1 VIDERTASVLAHGL
15 GGSGDLPVPY
25 AYAMVGAAWALTF
38 TFALVA
44 FAWRQPRFDPL
55 KPGHPLPTALTTLVD
70 ARATRWTAAGVTL
83 VFAVWVVLAGIW
95 GPQTQG
101 NGLLGAFYVLLWVG
115 LVALSLVFGPVWR
128 VISPMR
134 TVYLLLRRVTPRRF
148 GRLGQPRLTYP
159 ESWGYR
165 PAAAG
170 LFAFVWMELA
180 SPNSASLLWV
190 RVWLLIYAVIMLI
203 GAWLCGQRW
212 LARADPF
219 GVYSVAVSRLSP
231 LRRNPATGKIVVGNP
246 LDHLPSLPVRPG
258 VVMTLA
264 VLLGSTAF
272 DSFSSSPTWRNLAD
286 RLVRGAHP
294 IPVALASP
302 ALRTIGLM
310 VFISVVAV
318 TFSLAA
324 RATGGLDREQRRALP
339 GKMAHSLI
347 PIVVGYIFAHYLSYL
362 VERGQQA
369 VFALADPFGRGWN
382 LLGMAHQHVAYV
394 LSMHPPVLATV
405 KVACVVTG
413 HIVAVI
419 AAHDKALRLLPD
431 GHQLTGQLTMMLVM
445 VGYTFTG
452 LYLLF
457 GG

>member
-1 VIDERTASVLAHGL
+1 MTAGPATVILAHGL

-44 FAWRQPRFDPL
+44 FAWRRPRFDPL
-55 KPGHPLPTALTTLVD
+55 KPGRPLPAAVTTMVD
-70 ARATRWTAAGVTL
+70 ARATRWTAAGLALLFT
-83 VFAVWVVLAGIW
+83 VWVVLAGVL
-95 GPQTQG
+95 GPHNQS
-101 NGLLGAFYVLLWVG
+101 NALLGVFYVLLWVG
-115 LVALSLVFGPVWR
+115 LVAASLAFGPVWQA
-128 VISPMR
+128 ISPMR
-134 TVYLLLRRVTPRRF
+134 TVYLVLRRMTPRRL
-148 GRLGQPRLTYP
+148 GRARVAYP
-159 ESWGYR
+159 ASWGYR

-170 LFAFVWMELA
+170 LFAFVWLELA
-180 SPNSASLLWV
+180 SPDSASLPLV
-190 RVWLLIYAVIMLI
+190 RSWLLVYAVLMLG

-219 GVYSVAVSRLSP
+219 GVYSMAVSRLSP
-231 LRRNPATGKIVVGNP
+231 FRRNHQTRRIVVGNP

-258 VVMTLA
+258 IVVLLA

-272 DSFSSSPTWRNLAD
+272 DSFSSSPTWRAFSD
-286 RLVRGAHP
+286 RVSRGFGMPAT
-294 IPVALASP
+294 ASSSV
-302 ALRTIGLM
+302 LRTIGLII
-310 VFISVVAV
+310 FICVVAL

-324 RATGGLDREQRRALP
+324 RATGGVDAEQRRALP
-339 GKMAHSLI
+339 GQMAHSLI

-369 VFALADPFGRGWN
+369 VFALADPFGHGWN
-382 LLGMAHQHVAYV
+382 LLGLAHLHVAYV
-394 LSMHPPVLATV
+394 LSTHPPVLAGV
-405 KVACVVTG
+405 KVTCVVTG

-419 AAHDKALRLLPD
+419 AAHDRALRLLPA

>member
-1 VIDERTASVLAHGL
+1 MTSAHAAVVLAHGL

-55 KPGHPLPTALTTLVD
+55 KPGRPLPAALTAFVD
-70 ARATRWTAAGVTL
+70 ARASRWTAAALAL
-83 VFAVWVVLAGIW
+83 VFALWAVSAGIW
-95 GPQTQG
+95 GPQSET
-101 NGLLGAFYVLLWVG
+101 NALLGAFYVLLWVG
-115 LVALSLVFGPVWR
+115 LVALSLAFGPVWR

-134 TVYLLLRRVTPRRF
+134 TVYLLLRRITPRRI
-148 GRLGQPRLTYP
+148 GRPRRSYP
-159 ESWGYR
+159 EGWGYR
-165 PAAAG
+165 PAAVG

-180 SPNSASLLWV
+180 SPNSASLPWI
-190 RVWLLIYAVIMLI
+190 RTWIAAYAVLMLA
-203 GAWLCGQRW
+203 GGWLCGQRW

-219 GVYSVAVSRLSP
+219 GVYSMAVSRLSP
-231 LRRNPATGKIVVGNP
+231 FRRNRETGRIVVGNP

-258 VVMTLA
+258 VVVLLA

-272 DSFSSSPTWRNLAD
+272 DSFSSSPTWRGFAD
-286 RLVRGAHP
+286 RLTRDVGVSP
-294 IPVALASP
+294 TLASS
-302 ALRTIGLM
+302 ALRTAGLI

-324 RATGGLDREQRRALP
+324 RATGGVDRERRRALP
-339 GKMAHSLI
+339 GQMAHSLI

-382 LLGMAHQHVAYV
+382 LFGLAHLHVAYV
-394 LSMHPPVLATV
+394 LSMHPPVLAAI
-405 KVACVVTG
+405 KVICVVTG

-419 AAHDKALRLLPD
+419 AAHDKALRLLPA